1 MAASGLER
9 MSMLRATVD
18 PGRLRYYR
26 HGLRAWFREHG
37 RDLPWRRTN
46 DPYRILVSEIM
57 LQQTQAPRVAEVY
70 EEFVQTYPRIED
82 VAEARLRDVRRI
94 TDPLG
99 YKARGG
105 YIKRIADE
113 AVAYRAGRLP
123 ESVPELMQLP
133 GVGCYT
139 AGAVMTFAHGRAT
152 PIVDT
157 NVARVLSRWFADA
170 FPADDSDSR
179 REKRLWAL
187 AAALLPSRGPGYQ
200 RVGWE
205 INQALMDLGAQL
217 CVARRPRC
225 GDCPLRRRCHY
236 RRRPAAQPRSGAFH
250 RHLG

>member
-1 MAASGLER
+1 M
-9 MSMLRATVD
+9 RAVVD

-26 HGLRAWFREHG
+26 RGLRGWFRAHG
-37 RDLPWRRTN
+37 RDLPWRRTR

-57 LQQTQAPRVAEVY
+57 LQQTQVPRVAAVY
-70 EEFVQTYPRIED
+70 EQFVQAYPRIED
-82 VAEARLRDVRRI
+82 VARAPEREVRRI

-105 YIKRIADE
+105 YIKRIAEE
-113 AVAYRAGRLP
+113 AVQYHAGRIPDSL
-123 ESVPELMQLP
+123 PELMQLP
-133 GVGCYT
+133 GVGRYT

-157 NVARVLSRWFADA
+157 NVDRVLSRWFSDC
-170 FPADDSDSR
+170 FPADDSAGR

-187 AAALLPSRGPGYQ
+187 AQSLLPGRGPDHQ

-205 INQALMDLGAQL
+205 INQALMDLGAQI

-225 GDCPLRRRCHY
+225 ERCPLRRRCHFPA
-236 RRRPAAQPRSGAFH
+236 RERPAEPELIQWFET
-250 RHLG
+250 